1 MNWNNNIEIEY
12 AFILL
17 GGVFAGS
24 LSQVMLKKSALKN
37 YSNRIK
43 EYLNPL
49 VLFAYIIFLGTT
61 VLSIIAYKGLPI
73 SMGPVL
79 EATSYIY
86 VTIWGR
92 VIFNEKFNI
101 RKIIALIMIIAG
113 VLVSFLL

>member
-1 MNWNNNIEIEY
+1 MNNIEIGY

-17 GGVFAGS
+17 VGVFASS

-37 YSNRIK
+37 YNSRIK

-49 VLFAYIIFLGTT
+49 VLFAYIIFLSTT
-61 VLSIIAYKGLPI
+61 VLSIIAYKGIPI

-86 VTIWGR
+86 VTIWGK
-92 VIFNEKFNI
+92 VIFNEKFNT
-101 RKIIALIMIIAG
+101 RKIIALMMIIAG
-113 VLVSFLL
+113 IVVSFLSS